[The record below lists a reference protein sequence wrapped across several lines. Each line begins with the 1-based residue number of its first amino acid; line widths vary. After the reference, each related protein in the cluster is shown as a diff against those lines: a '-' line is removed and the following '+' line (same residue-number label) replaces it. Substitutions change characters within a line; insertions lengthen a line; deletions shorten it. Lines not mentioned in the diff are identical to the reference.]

1 MLKMRNEL
9 LEFAERSHQ
18 YNNLD
23 VLVDEF
29 AQVIDAQGFGSF
41 IMTGLPSA
49 GNDVEPLIVANGWS
63 EAWTNRYREQ
73 AYFADD
79 PVSKWS
85 MTRTRPFQWREAW
98 LMHQSTKRVKQ
109 INGEAKEHRMA
120 DGIAFPM
127 RSIGGWQAVV
137 SLASEHSLDIGPG
150 GEALLHMASLYFH
163 MRATEILSARSRI
176 PQLSPRQ
183 REILS
188 WIAAGKSSWEISE
201 ILSIAQN
208 TVANHVK
215 AIRERLNVATAVQA
229 VVLALKSGQIQP

>member
-1 MLKMRNEL
+1 MLKIRNEL

-23 VLVDEF
+23 ALIDEF

-41 IMTGLPSA
+41 ILTGLPSA
-49 GNDVEPLIVANGWS
+49 GNDVEPLVVANAWPA
-63 EAWTNRYREQ
+63 AWTDRYREQ

-85 MTRTRPFQWREAW
+85 MVRTRPFQWRDAW
-98 LMHQSTKRVKQ
+98 RMHMQTERVKQ
-109 INGEAKEHRMA
+109 INGEAREHGLV
-120 DGIAFPM
+120 DGIAYPM
-127 RSIGGWQAVV
+127 RSFGGWQAVV
-137 SLASEHSLDIGPG
+137 SLASEYPLDMGPG
-150 GEALLHMASLYFH
+150 GEALLHMACLYFH
-163 MRATEILSARSRI
+163 MRAAEILSARSQV
-176 PQLSPRQ
+176 PQLSARQ
-183 REILS
+183 REILA

-201 ILSIAQN
+201 ILSIAQD

-215 AIRERLNVATAVQA
+215 AIRERMNVNTAVQA

>member
-49 GNDVEPLIVANGWS
+49 GTDIEPLVVANGWS
-63 EAWTNRYREQ
+63 VAWSDRYREQ
-73 AYFADD
+73 AYFTDD

-85 MTRTRPFQWREAW
+85 MTRARPFRWREAW
-98 LMHQSTKRVKQ
+98 QMSIQSERVKQ
-109 INGEAKEHRMA
+109 INGEATEHGMK
-120 DGIAFPM
+120 DGVAFPM

-137 SLASEHSLDIGPG
+137 SLASEYPLDIGPG

-163 MRATEILSARSRI
+163 MRATEILSAGSAV

-188 WIAAGKSSWEISE
+188 WIAAGKTRWEVGE
-201 ILSIAQN
+201 ILSIAEK
-208 TVANHVK
+208 TVANQVDGILK
-215 AIRERLNVATAVQA
+215 KFDVGTAIQA
-229 VVLALKSGQIQP
+229 VIIALKSGQIQP

>member
-18 YNNLD
+18 YSNLE

-41 IMTGLPSA
+41 IMTGLPST
-49 GNDVEPLIVANGWS
+49 GNDVEPLVIANGWPV
-63 EAWTNRYREQ
+63 AWSDRYREQ

-79 PVSKWS
+79 PISKWS
-85 MTRTRPFQWREAW
+85 MTRTRPFQWRDAW
-98 LMHQSTKRVKQ
+98 RMHMQTERVKQ
-109 INGEAKEHRMA
+109 INGEAKEHGMA
-120 DGIAFPM
+120 DGIAYPM

-137 SLASEHSLDIGPG
+137 SLASEYPLDIGPG

-163 MRATEILSARSRI
+163 MRATEILSARSQV
-176 PQLSPRQ
+176 PLLSARQ

-201 ILSIAQN
+201 ILSIAQD
-208 TVANHVK
+208 TVSNHVK
-215 AIRERLNVATAVQA
+215 AIRERMNVNTAVQA

>member
-18 YNNLD
+18 YSNLD
-23 VLVDEF
+23 LLVDGF

-49 GNDVEPLIVANGWS
+49 GNDVEPLVVANGWPV
-63 EAWTNRYREQ
+63 AWSDRYRAQ
-73 AYFADD
+73 AYFPDD
-79 PVSKWS
+79 PISKCS
-85 MTRTRPFQWREAW
+85 MTRTRPFQWRDAW
-98 LMHQSTKRVKQ
+98 CMHMQTDRTKQ
-109 INGEAKEHRMA
+109 INGEAKEHGLA

-127 RSIGGWQAVV
+127 RSVGGWQAVV
-137 SLASEHSLDIGPG
+137 SLASEYPLDIGPG
-150 GEALLHMASLYFH
+150 GEALLHTASLYFH
-163 MRATEILSARSRI
+163 MRATEILSARSHV
-176 PQLSPRQ
+176 PQLSNRQ

-188 WIAAGKSSWEISE
+188 WVAAGKSSWEISE

-208 TVANHVK
+208 TVENHVK
-215 AIRERLNVATAVQA
+215 TIRERFDVATAIQA